1 MPDLAGA
8 APDER
13 PTPGEIP
20 DAVSGDSNG
29 PDTPPAE
36 MGTYPMTVRHEIASV
51 GSEFFGVQSVQTQ
64 NPSNGLTMKQDLS
77 GVEDAAVAEVL
88 MRLVAQQVAYDAALT
103 ATARA
108 ITPSL
113 TDFLR

>member
-8 APDER
+8 AHPER
-13 PTPGEIP
+13 VTHGEIP
-20 DAVSGDSNG
+20 DAVRGDSNG

-36 MGTYPMTVRHEIASV
+36 MGTYPMTVRHEIAPF
-51 GSEFFGVQSVQTQ
+51 GSEFFRAQRVQTQ

-88 MRLVAQQVAYDAALT
+88 MRLVAQQVAYDAALA